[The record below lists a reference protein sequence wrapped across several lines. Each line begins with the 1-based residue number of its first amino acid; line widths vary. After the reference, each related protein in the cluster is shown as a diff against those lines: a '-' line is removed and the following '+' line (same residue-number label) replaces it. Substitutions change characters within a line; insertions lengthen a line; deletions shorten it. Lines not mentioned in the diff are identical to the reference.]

1 MANGNGNHSAA
12 GSRRNSI
19 SKLPWPEPSPV
30 RELPPPIP
38 KQKVNKGAFKYY
50 VIKEVGGWVG
60 QMMMFDDKVGGSGL
74 MMT

>member
-38 KQKVNKGAFKYY
+38 KQKVNKYNWKY
-50 VIKEVGGWVG
+50 IMK
-60 QMMMFDDKVGGSGL
+60 
-74 MMT
+74 MTMSRNFFGVFLI

>member
-38 KQKVNKGAFKYY
+38 KQKVNYYYDKNQLYILGTKG
-50 VIKEVGGWVG
+50 
-60 QMMMFDDKVGGSGL
+60 Q
-74 MMT
+74 

>member
-1 MANGNGNHSAA
+1 MANGYHSAA

-38 KQKVNKGAFKYY
+38 KQKVNNYDWKY
-50 VIKEVGGWVG
+50 ILNEI
-60 QMMMFDDKVGGSGL
+60 DKVKEKEFEHFFLESF
-74 MMT
+74 

>member
-38 KQKVNKGAFKYY
+38 KQKVNKYDWEYIINDNVKRKGFFG
-50 VIKEVGGWVG
+50 VFLI
-60 QMMMFDDKVGGSGL
+60 
-74 MMT
+74 